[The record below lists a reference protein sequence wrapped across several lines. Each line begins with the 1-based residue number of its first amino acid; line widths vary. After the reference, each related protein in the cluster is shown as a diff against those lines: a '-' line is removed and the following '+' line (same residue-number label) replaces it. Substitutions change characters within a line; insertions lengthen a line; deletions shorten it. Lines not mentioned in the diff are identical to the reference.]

1 MNRKEA
7 FRRWLQNETV
17 AKTGKSIPAKTIE
30 SYIKGV
36 SHLSDAMYEN
46 GVIDKRLYSMDQSGE
61 LEGAISAIKKSHVY
75 INMNNESG
83 NVLHKALNQYV
94 KFCSNQ

>member
-7 FRRWLQNETV
+7 FRRWLQGEKV
-17 AKTGKSIPAKTIE
+17 LKSGKPIPEKTIE
-30 SYIKGV
+30 QYIKSI

-46 GVIDKRLYSMDQSGE
+46 GVINKRLYSMTEAGE
-61 LEGAISAIKKSHVY
+61 VETAIMAIKKNHMY

-83 NVLHKALNQYV
+83 NILHKALNEYA
-94 KFCSNQ
+94 KFHNN

>member
-7 FRRWLQNETV
+7 FRRWLQNEKI
-17 AKTGKSIPAKTIE
+17 AKTGKPIPEKTIE

-36 SHLSDAMYEN
+36 SHLSDAMYED
-46 GVIDKRLYSMDQSGE
+46 GVIDKRLYSMKEIQE
-61 LEGAISAIKKSHVY
+61 LEGAISAIKKSHIF
-75 INMNNESG
+75 INMNSESG

-94 KFCSNQ
+94 KFSGNQ